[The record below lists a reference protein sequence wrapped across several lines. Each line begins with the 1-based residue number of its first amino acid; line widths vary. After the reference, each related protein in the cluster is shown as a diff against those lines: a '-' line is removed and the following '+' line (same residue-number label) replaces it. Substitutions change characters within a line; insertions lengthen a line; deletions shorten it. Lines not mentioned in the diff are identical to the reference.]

1 MTENRN
7 KLAQIIAKNPAAQGQ
22 SETVQQAMKLI
33 ENIRNLGAKP
43 KQYDLESPFS
53 DRAWVDRDAR
63 SSLRAFKLTEDA

>member
-7 KLAQIIAKNPAAQGQ
+7 RLAQIIAKNPTAQAQ
-22 SETVQQAMKLI
+22 SETVLRAMELI

-53 DRAWVDRDAR
+53 DRAWVERTAR
-63 SSLRAFKLTEDA
+63 SSSRFFKLTENA